1 MKTQKEVL
9 QMPRLQVE
17 WTSHDGGAGM
27 IYLNGIR
34 QKPAS
39 IVWSFGGGW
48 DHVSIAYPN
57 RCPTWEEMCQ
67 VKEAFFH
74 DDETV
79 IQFHPKKS
87 EYINKHPY
95 CLHLWRKQG
104 EEAELPPQIF
114 V

>member
-1 MKTQKEVL
+1 MKSQKEIL
-9 QMPRLQVE
+9 QLPRLQVE
-17 WTSHDGGAGM
+17 LTGHDGGAGM

-48 DHVSIAYPN
+48 DHVSIAFPN
-57 RCPTWEEMCQ
+57 RCPTWEEMCK
-67 VKEAFFH
+67 VKDLFFY

-87 EYINKHPY
+87 EYVNKHPY

-104 EEAELPPQIF
+104 EDAELPPQIF